1 MNERTRHSGDA
12 ARDRSRATRTALLD
26 AAETLFAERGYAAAS
41 LRAIT
46 DAAKANLGAVNY
58 HFGSKEELLWEVI
71 SRRMS
76 PINRERLRLLEECRR
91 AANGAPPA
99 IEDVLRAFVAPVF
112 SLHAGTGVDPFVR
125 LAGRMYSEPLPQLP
139 KLHARLFRE
148 VTRRFLDAWSE
159 ALPGL
164 SRKELWWQLQL
175 VVGTFLH
182 PLLAGPR
189 LAEFT
194 ERMCTLDDMEAVADR
209 MVRFAAAGLRAA
221 LPRSAAG
228 HAARRDGARTQ

>member
-1 MNERTRHSGDA
+1 MNERTRPPDGA
-12 ARDRSRATRTALLD
+12 AHERSRTTRTALLD
-26 AAETLFAERGYAAAS
+26 AAERIFADRGYAGAS

-46 DAAKANLGAVNY
+46 EAAGANLGAVNY

-71 SRRMS
+71 SRRVS
-76 PINRERLRLLEECRR
+76 PINRERLRLLEDCRR
-91 AANGAPPA
+91 AANGGPPA

-112 SLHAGTGVDPFVR
+112 SLHAGAGVDPFVR

-148 VTRRFLDAWSE
+148 VTGRFLDALSE

-189 LAEFT
+189 LVDFT
-194 ERMCTLDDMEAVADR
+194 ERMCTLDDMDAVADR
-209 MVRFAAAGLRAA
+209 MVRFAAGGLRAA
-221 LPRSAAG
+221 RVRGAAG
-228 HAARRDGARTQ
+228 DAARKDGARKR

>member
-1 MNERTRHSGDA
+1 MNERTRLPDDA
-12 ARDRSRATRTALLD
+12 AQERSRATRAALLD
-26 AAETLFAERGYAAAS
+26 AAEKLFAERGYAGAS

-46 DAAKANLGAVNY
+46 DAAGANLGAVNY
-58 HFGSKEELLWEVI
+58 HFSSKEELLWEVI
-71 SRRMS
+71 SRRVS
-76 PINRERLRLLEECRR
+76 PINRERLRLLDECRR
-91 AANGAPPA
+91 AANGGPPA
-99 IEDVLRAFVAPVF
+99 IEGILRAFVTPVF
-112 SLHAGTGVDPFVR
+112 SLHAGGGVDPFVR

-139 KLHARLFRE
+139 KLHARLFHD
-148 VTRRFLDAWSE
+148 VTGRFLDALSE

-209 MVRFAAAGLRAA
+209 MVRFAAGGLRAA
-221 LPRSAAG
+221 RARGAAA
-228 HAARRDGARTQ
+228 HAVRKDGARKR